1 MTTMGRSDSADD
13 RLTSLLARHW
23 TRVGDIRI
31 RLEEAGFSSGHWP
44 TWDELQKVK
53 VRSKS
58 SLMNGHDSII
68 PDNLSASAWFTSPGG
83 LIEPLVTAAVD
94 RLAEQLMQA
103 GFLPSDKVL
112 NGFSYHFTPAGLL
125 FHHALIKIGA
135 QVLPIGPQQTQQAA
149 DFASRAGATAFVGI
163 ATHLRL
169 VMEQMDAL
177 PKELKRP
184 TIRLALAGA
193 EPFAQG
199 IRQEMLQRW
208 GIQCLDFYGTA
219 ESGIVA
225 MGCAQQLGLHLHHD
239 VMHEVLDPNTG
250 ERNPDGMTGEF
261 VMTLEA
267 QELPLLRFGT
277 GDLVH
282 LEHGRC
288 SCGQTSP
295 RLHVLG
301 RVDDSARVKGM
312 LLHANQ
318 LKEFAKRLTDL
329 AACNLT
335 VTRTDSKDKISVRWR
350 GQTGCAPISEQ
361 RLATAFKEACLLRAD
376 EWIQDESLENACFV
390 LSDARQHTQD
400 EINHLVQISKVTN
413 QVGHT

>member
-1 MTTMGRSDSADD
+1 MGRSDSADD

-149 DFASRAGATAFVGI
+149 ERGSRRA
-163 ATHLRL
+163 
-169 VMEQMDAL
+169 
-177 PKELKRP
+177 
-184 TIRLALAGA
+184 
-193 EPFAQG
+193 
-199 IRQEMLQRW
+199 
-208 GIQCLDFYGTA
+208 
-219 ESGIVA
+219 
-225 MGCAQQLGLHLHHD
+225 
-239 VMHEVLDPNTG
+239 
-250 ERNPDGMTGEF
+250 
-261 VMTLEA
+261 
-267 QELPLLRFGT
+267 PL
-277 GDLVH
+277 
-282 LEHGRC
+282 
-288 SCGQTSP
+288 
-295 RLHVLG
+295 
-301 RVDDSARVKGM
+301 
-312 LLHANQ
+312 
-318 LKEFAKRLTDL
+318 
-329 AACNLT
+329 
-335 VTRTDSKDKISVRWR
+335 
-350 GQTGCAPISEQ
+350 
-361 RLATAFKEACLLRAD
+361 
-376 EWIQDESLENACFV
+376 
-390 LSDARQHTQD
+390 
-400 EINHLVQISKVTN
+400 
-413 QVGHT
+413 

>member
-1 MTTMGRSDSADD
+1 MTTMGRPDSADE
-13 RLTSLLARHW
+13 RLSSLLARHW
-23 TRVGDIRI
+23 SRVGDIRI
-31 RLEEAGFSSGHWP
+31 RLEEAGFSSDHWP

-58 SLMNGHDSII
+58 SLMIGHHSII
-68 PDNLSASAWFTSPGG
+68 PDGMSASAWFTSPGG
-83 LIEPLVTAAVD
+83 LIEPLIVAAVD
-94 RLAEQLMQA
+94 RLAEQLSQA
-103 GFLPSDKVL
+103 GFLPNDKVL

-125 FHHALIKIGA
+125 FHQALVKIGA
-135 QVLPIGPQQTQQAA
+135 QVLPIGPQQTMQAA
-149 DFASRAGATAFVGI
+149 EFASRAGATAFVGI
-163 ATHLRL
+163 ASHLRL

-193 EPFAQG
+193 EPFADG
-199 IRQEMLQRW
+199 IRQEMAQRW

-219 ESGIVA
+219 ESGVIA
-225 MGCAQQLGLHLHHD
+225 LSCEAQFGLHVHRD
-239 VMHEVLDPNTG
+239 VMFELLDPSTG
-250 ERNPDGMTGEF
+250 ERIPDGIAGEF

-277 GDLVH
+277 GDLVR
-282 LEHGRC
+282 LERTPC
-288 SCGQTSP
+288 SCGQRST
-295 RLHVLG
+295 RLLVLG
-301 RVDDSARVKGM
+301 RVDESARVKGM

-350 GQTGCAPISEQ
+350 GREGCAPISEQ
-361 RLATAFKEACLLRAD
+361 RLATAFKETCLLRAD
-376 EWIQDESLENACFV
+376 EWVLDESLENGGFV
-390 LSDARQHTQD
+390 LTDARQHTQD
-400 EINHLVQISKVTN
+400 EINHLVQIS
-413 QVGHT
+413 